1 MPAAIRAV
9 CRRWRLGGG
18 GVWWRNYG
26 DWAERSNDGGTR
38 EDGYRSDHAAIAASV
53 SLLDGGSRSGM
64 RAGGTC
70 PGTEERD
77 VQRAVLS
84 RTFPA
89 SAGDAGG
96 DDHRGTGPGRGC
108 PGVQNREGR

>member
-1 MPAAIRAV
+1 MPAAIRAE

-18 GVWWRNYG
+18 GVWWRNFG

-64 RAGGTC
+64 RAGRTRSRI
-70 PGTEERD
+70 EERD
-77 VQRAVLS
+77 VQRAVLHG
-84 RTFPA
+84 TFPA
-89 SAGDAGG
+89 SAGDAGR
-96 DDHRGTGPGRGC
+96 DD
-108 PGVQNREGR
+108 NR